1 MQDHTMGGAY
11 WDILEQHGTNMCA
24 ERNIQLLSILLEP
37 LANTF
42 LTMSNIVYMW
52 QFQIGGQDGCSTI
65 PIPDRSRLGDNAS
78 SGILDHGS
86 TCHSVQNG
94 TTRMNLGTP
103 AWQELSDHGSR
114 QR

>member
-1 MQDHTMGGAY
+1 MGEAY

-65 PIPDRSRLGDNAS
+65 PIPDRSRLGEIMHLLVYLIMVPLV
-78 SGILDHGS
+78 ILCKMVPH
-86 TCHSVQNG
+86 
-94 TTRMNLGTP
+94 
-103 AWQELSDHGSR
+103 A
-114 QR
+114 